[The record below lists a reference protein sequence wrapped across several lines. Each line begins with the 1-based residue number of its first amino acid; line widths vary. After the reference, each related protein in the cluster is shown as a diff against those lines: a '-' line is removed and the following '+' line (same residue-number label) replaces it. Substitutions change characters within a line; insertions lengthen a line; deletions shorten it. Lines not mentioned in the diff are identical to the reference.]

1 MNDFEGL
8 DLICFSHLRWNF
20 VYQRPQHLMSR
31 ASKTHR
37 VFFIE
42 EPVLDSGVY
51 FDIQTQSDNL
61 WVIVPHFTPGM
72 EERQMHDQQ
81 RAFLSRLLVTMNIK
95 AYATWYYTP
104 MALMISDHLSPVIT
118 VYDCMD
124 ELSGFKFAP
133 TMLVDLE
140 KKLLKKADIVF
151 TGGFSLYEAKKSQH
165 KNIHPFPSSIDFDHF
180 SKARKP
186 FEDPADQSSIPHP
199 RFGFYGVID
208 ERLDLALIDELA
220 TRRPDWHFV
229 LIGPVA
235 KIEEKD
241 LPHHENIHYLG
252 MKPYDALPTYL
263 AGWDVAIMPF
273 ALNEATRFISPT
285 KTPEY
290 LAGGKPVI
298 STAIVDVI
306 RHYSAVVNFASTSDE
321 FISIAETDIVPNK
334 KWLAEVDKIL
344 SDTSWDRTWER
355 MQRIIQKTIRYSGS
369 KENLKSYQEYV

>member
-1 MNDFEGL
+1 MNDFEGM

-31 ASKTHR
+31 AAKTHR

-51 FDIQTQSDNL
+51 FDIQKQSDNL

-81 RAFLSRLLVTMNIK
+81 RAFLSRLLITMQIK
-95 AYATWYYTP
+95 RYATWYYTP
-104 MALMISDHLSPVIT
+104 MALTISDHLRPAIT

-133 TMLVDLE
+133 TKLVDLE
-140 KKLLKKADIVF
+140 KKLLKKADVVF
-151 TGGFSLYEAKKSQH
+151 TGGFSLYEAKKNQH

-186 FEDPADQSSIPHP
+186 IEDPADQSSIPHP

-208 ERLDLALIDELA
+208 ERVDLALIDELA
-220 TRRPDWHFV
+220 TRKRDWHFV

-235 KIEEKD
+235 KIEERD
-241 LPHHENIHYLG
+241 LPRQENIHYMG
-252 MKPYDALPTYL
+252 MKPYEVLPTYL

-321 FISIAETDIVPNK
+321 FISVAETDIVPNK

-369 KENLKSYQEYV
+369 KGNLKSYGEYV